1 METLMQSSSKILVIQ
16 TAFLGD
22 AILTL
27 PMIQVLKKKNSKSK
41 LDVLAIPSTEGIFS
55 ASPYV
60 DDVIVI
66 DKRVKHKS
74 IKGLNN
80 FIKEL
85 RKKSYSVI
93 YSPHRSVRS
102 AYITIRLGAKETFGF
117 DNSSLKYAYKNIVK
131 YKLTDHEIQRNLEL
145 IGENTEDKSW
155 KISPEIVIDETEK
168 KKVTDFLLSNKIDGE
183 FIAVAP
189 GSVWETKRYPKEYF
203 SEVLKSLIVKN
214 EKIVLIGSENDKL
227 LCEEISSNLNDSVEN
242 LAGKFSVTETIH
254 LLTEAKLLITN
265 DSAPTHMGMCA
276 DIPVLTIY
284 CSTIAGFGF
293 YPYNNKSRY
302 LSYDNLECKPCGIHG
317 YRECPVKS
325 FDCGYKLLPGDI
337 IKEVEKMLSEYEQK
351 GKTYKC

>member
-1 METLMQSSSKILVIQ
+1 MEALMQTGGNILVIQ

-27 PMIQVLKKKNSKSK
+27 PMIQVLKKKNFESK

-55 ASPYV
+55 SSPYV
-60 DDVIVI
+60 DDVIII

-85 RKKSYSVI
+85 RKKSYSKI
-93 YSPHRSVRS
+93 YSPHRSLRS
-102 AYITIRLGAKETFGF
+102 AYITIRLGVKETFGF

-131 YKLTDHEIQRNLEL
+131 YKKTDHEIQRNLEL
-145 IGENTEDKSW
+145 IGENTEDKNW
-155 KISPEIVIDETEK
+155 KILPEIITDETENE
-168 KKVTDFLLSNKIDGE
+168 KVKTFLSSNKIDTE

-203 SEVLKSLIVKN
+203 SEVIKSLILKN
-214 EKIVLIGSENDKL
+214 EKVVLIGGDNDKS
-227 LCEEISSNLNDSVEN
+227 LCDEISYNLNYSVEN

-254 LLTEAKLLITN
+254 LLRGAKLLITN

-284 CSTIAGFGF
+284 CSTVPGFGF
-293 YPYNNKSRY
+293 YPYNYKSRY
-302 LSYDNLECKPCGIHG
+302 LSYDKLDCKPCGIHG
-317 YRECPVKS
+317 YGECPVKS
-325 FDCGYKLLPGDI
+325 FDCGYKLLPDDI
-337 IKEVEKMLSEYEQK
+337 LIEIEKMLSEYA
-351 GKTYKC
+351 

>member
-1 METLMQSSSKILVIQ
+1 MEALMQTGGNILVIQ

-27 PMIQVLKKKNSKSK
+27 PMIQELKKKNSESK
-41 LDVLAIPSTEGIFS
+41 LDVLAIPSTERIFS
-55 ASPYV
+55 SSPYV

-66 DKRVKHKS
+66 DKSVKHKS
-74 IKGLNN
+74 ISGLNT

-85 RKKSYSVI
+85 KKKSYSKI
-93 YSPHRSVRS
+93 YSPHRSLRS
-102 AYITIRLGAKETFGF
+102 AYIIIRLGVNKTFGF

-131 YKLTDHEIQRNLEL
+131 YKLTDHEVQRNLEL
-145 IGENTEDKSW
+145 IGENTDDKSW
-155 KISPEIVIDETEK
+155 KISPEIFIDEKEK
-168 KKVTDFLLSNKIDGE
+168 EKVTDFLSFNKIDVE

-203 SEVLKSLIVKN
+203 IEVIKSLIVKN
-214 EKIVLIGSENDKL
+214 EKIVLIGGENDKL
-227 LCEEISSNLNDSVEN
+227 LCEEISYNLNDSVEN

-254 LLTEAKLLITN
+254 LLREAKLLITN

-284 CSTIAGFGF
+284 CSTIPGFGF
-293 YPYNNKSRY
+293 YPYNNKSKY
-302 LSYDNLECKPCGIHG
+302 LSYDNLDCKPCGIHG

-325 FDCGYKLLPGDI
+325 FDCGYKLLPDDI
-337 IKEVEKMLSEYEQK
+337 LKEVEMMLSEYE
-351 GKTYKC
+351 

>member
-1 METLMQSSSKILVIQ
+1 METLMQTGGNILVIQ

-27 PMIQVLKKKNSKSK
+27 PMIQVLKKKKSESK
-41 LDVLAIPSTEGIFS
+41 LDVLAIPSTKEIFS

-60 DDVIVI
+60 DEVIII

-74 IKGLNN
+74 IKALNI

-85 RKKSYSVI
+85 RKKFYSKI
-93 YSPHRSVRS
+93 YSPHRSLRS
-102 AYITIRLGAKETFGF
+102 AYITLRLGAKETYGF

-131 YKLTDHEIQRNLEL
+131 YKQTVHEVQRNLEL
-145 IGENTEDKSW
+145 IGENTEDKNW
-155 KISPEIVIDETEK
+155 KISPEIIIDETEK
-168 KKVTDFLLSNKIDGE
+168 NKVANYLSSNKIDAE

-203 SEVLKSLIVKN
+203 SEMIKSLIVKN
-214 EKIVLIGSENDKL
+214 ENVILIGGDNDKF
-227 LCEEISSNLNDSVEN
+227 LCDEISYNLNDKVKN

-254 LLTEAKLLITN
+254 LLRGSKLLITN

-284 CSTIAGFGF
+284 CSTVPGFGF
-293 YPYNNKSRY
+293 YPYNKSKF
-302 LSYDNLECKPCGIHG
+302 LSYDKLDCKPCGIHG

-325 FDCGYKLLPGDI
+325 FDCGYKLLPDEI
-337 IKEVEKMLSEYEQK
+337 LKEVEKMLREYE
-351 GKTYKC
+351 

>member
-1 METLMQSSSKILVIQ
+1 MEALMRTGGNILVIQ

-27 PMIQVLKKKNSKSK
+27 PMIKVLKEKNSENK

-66 DKRVKHKS
+66 DKKVKHKS
-74 IKGLNN
+74 ISGLNN

-85 RKKSYSVI
+85 KKKSYLKI
-93 YSPHRSVRS
+93 YSPHRSFRS
-102 AYITIRLGAKETFGF
+102 AYIIMRLRAKETFGF

-131 YKLTDHEIQRNLEL
+131 YKQTDHEVQRNLEL

-155 KISPEIVIDETEK
+155 KISPEIRIDETEK
-168 KKVTDFLLSNKIDGE
+168 EKVTNFLSSNKIDAE

-203 SEVLKSLIVKN
+203 GEVIKSLIAKN
-214 EKIVLIGSENDKL
+214 EKVVLIGGDNDKL
-227 LCEEISSNLNDSVEN
+227 LCDEICYNLNEKVKT
-242 LAGKFSVTETIH
+242 LAGKFSFAETIH
-254 LLTEAKLLITN
+254 LLKGAKLLITN

-284 CSTIAGFGF
+284 CSTVPGFGF

-302 LSYDNLECKPCGIHG
+302 LSYDKLDCKPCGIHG

-325 FDCGYKLLPGDI
+325 FDCGYKLLPDDI
-337 IKEVEKMLSEYEQK
+337 LKEVEKMLN
-351 GKTYKC
+351 